1 MASENFVD
9 SGVTSIADSL
19 NEVFDNMMDSADL
32 LIGLS
37 TVIAG
42 IGCIVYLASV
52 LLPMI
57 ERSERIEIYPLL
69 KPIFVA
75 LVIANFTTLTKAGS
89 EISTGL
95 GNAIGKMVPTQD
107 VNSYFSTFMDK
118 VDQMTGRSN
127 SDTPITVSVPPPNAK
142 RTYNYYGTEMPV
154 DDYGFIHLPNKS
166 IQVAEDLTKR
176 QVEAEKADDS
186 NFWTWLWMQGVYGLL
201 IPTLAWLAMMLGQ
214 LIYLGLMLFSKFYL
228 VILAIVGPL
237 SFGLSQF
244 KMFAGSASQWLARF
258 LSVGLW
264 PGLASLVRAIINE
277 IVMAIANN
285 LQPTFSAVLVSILL
299 LLFSATLYL
308 QVPTLA
314 SFIIQSGGIGNSTG
328 TAKNIVKKIF

>member
-9 SGVTSIADSL
+9 SSVTSISESL
-19 NEVFDNMMDSADL
+19 NEVFDKMMDSADL

-42 IGCIVYLASV
+42 IGCIIYLASV
-52 LLPMI
+52 LLPLI

-75 LVIANFTTLTKAGS
+75 LVIVNFTTLTKAGS

-118 VDQMTGRSN
+118 VDEMTGRSN
-127 SDTPITVSVPPPNAK
+127 SDTPDASPTSEVSDGSEPTK
-142 RTYNYYGTEMPV
+142 QTEKEE
-154 DDYGFIHLPNKS
+154 DGFW
-166 IQVAEDLTKR
+166 R
-176 QVEAEKADDS
+176 
-186 NFWTWLWMQGVYGLL
+186 WLWMQGVYGLL
-201 IPTLAWLAMMLGQ
+201 IPALAWLAMMLGQ

-258 LSVGLW
+258 LSVCLW

-285 LQPTFSAVLVSILL
+285 LQPTFSAVIVSILL

-314 SFIIQSGGIGNSTG
+314 SFIIQSGGVGNSTG
-328 TAKNIVKKIF
+328 TAKNVLKKIF

>member
-9 SGVTSIADSL
+9 SGVTSISESI

-42 IGCIVYLASV
+42 IGCIIYLASV

-69 KPIFVA
+69 KPIFVS
-75 LVIANFTTLTKAGS
+75 LVIVNFTTLTTAGS

-107 VNSYFSTFMDK
+107 VNSYFSTFMEQ
-118 VDQMTGRSN
+118 VDEMTGRAN
-127 SDTPITVSVPPPNAK
+127 SDSPDAPPPSEVSDGNGS
-142 RTYNYYGTEMPV
+142 TQQ
-154 DDYGFIHLPNKS
+154 S
-166 IQVAEDLTKR
+166 
-176 QVEAEKADDS
+176 EKEKDG
-186 NFWTWLWMQGVYGLL
+186 FWTWLLWQLVYGII
-201 IPTLAWLAMMLGQ
+201 IPGLAWLAMMLGQ

-314 SFIIQSGGIGNSTG
+314 SFIIQSGGVGNSTG
-328 TAKNIVKKIF
+328 TAKNILKKII

>member
-9 SGVTSIADSL
+9 SSVTSISESL
-19 NEVFDNMMDSADL
+19 NEVFDKMMDSADL

-42 IGCIVYLASV
+42 IGCIIYLASV
-52 LLPMI
+52 LLPLI

-75 LVIANFTTLTKAGS
+75 LVIVNFTTLTKAGS

-118 VDQMTGRSN
+118 VDEMTGRSN
-127 SDTPITVSVPPPNAK
+127 SDTPDASPTSEVADGSEPTK
-142 RTYNYYGTEMPV
+142 QTE
-154 DDYGFIHLPNKS
+154 KE
-166 IQVAEDLTKR
+166 EDG
-176 QVEAEKADDS
+176 
-186 NFWTWLWMQGVYGLL
+186 FWTWLWMQLVYGVL
-201 IPTLAWLAMMLGQ
+201 IPALAWLAMMLGQ
-214 LIYLGLMLFSKFYL
+214 LIYLGLLLFSKFYL

-237 SFGLSQF
+237 SFALSQF

-314 SFIIQSGGIGNSTG
+314 SFIIQSGGVGNSTG
-328 TAKNIVKKIF
+328 TAKNVLKKIF

>member
-9 SGVTSIADSL
+9 SGVTSISQSI

-42 IGCIVYLASV
+42 IGCIIYLASV

-69 KPIFVA
+69 KPIFVS
-75 LVIANFTTLTKAGS
+75 LVIVNFTTLTTAGS

-107 VNSYFSTFMDK
+107 VNSYFSTFMER
-118 VDQMTGRSN
+118 VDEMTGRTN
-127 SDTPITVSVPPPNAK
+127 SDSPDAPPSEVSDGNGS
-142 RTYNYYGTEMPV
+142 TQQ
-154 DDYGFIHLPNKS
+154 S
-166 IQVAEDLTKR
+166 
-176 QVEAEKADDS
+176 EKEKDG
-186 NFWTWLWMQGVYGLL
+186 FWTWLLWQLVYGII
-201 IPTLAWLAMMLGQ
+201 IPGLAWLAMMLGQ

-285 LQPTFSAVLVSILL
+285 LQTTFSAVLISILL

-314 SFIIQSGGIGNSTG
+314 SFIIQSGGVGNSTG
-328 TAKNIVKKIF
+328 TAKNILKKII

>member
-9 SGVTSIADSL
+9 SGVTSISESI

-42 IGCIVYLASV
+42 IGCIIYLASV

-69 KPIFVA
+69 KPIFVS
-75 LVIANFTTLTKAGS
+75 LVIVNFTTLTTAGS

-107 VNSYFSTFMDK
+107 VNSYFSTFMER
-118 VDQMTGRSN
+118 VDEMTGRTN
-127 SDTPITVSVPPPNAK
+127 SDSPDAPPSEVSDGNGS
-142 RTYNYYGTEMPV
+142 TQQ
-154 DDYGFIHLPNKS
+154 S
-166 IQVAEDLTKR
+166 
-176 QVEAEKADDS
+176 EKEKDG
-186 NFWTWLWMQGVYGLL
+186 FWTWLLWQLVYGII
-201 IPTLAWLAMMLGQ
+201 IPGLAWLAMMLGQ

-314 SFIIQSGGIGNSTG
+314 SFIIQSGGVGNSTG
-328 TAKNIVKKIF
+328 TAKNILKKII